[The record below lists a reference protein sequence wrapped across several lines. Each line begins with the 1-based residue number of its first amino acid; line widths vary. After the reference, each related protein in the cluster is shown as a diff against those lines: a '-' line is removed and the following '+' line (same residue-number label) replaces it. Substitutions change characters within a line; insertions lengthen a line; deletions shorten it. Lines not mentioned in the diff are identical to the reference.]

1 MRALSPLPSADA
13 TIPTALPA
21 HAVDPSAGRATSR
34 GSDYAD
40 LSRRV
45 KQAGLFARRP
55 GAYSVRAA
63 TLTVSLVA
71 GWGLFVALGASW
83 WQLAVGALLGALST
97 QVGFLGH
104 DVGHRQVF
112 RTRRAS
118 YAAGLLL
125 ANVGIGL
132 SYGWWLDKHNR
143 HHAHPNDLDR
153 DPDVAPGALVFDASQ
168 AARRRGAARWLTRH
182 QAFLF
187 FPMLLLEGLNLHV
200 ASARALRSSR
210 TPGRWLEGSL
220 LAAHLVA
227 YLGIVAL
234 VLPLGQAL
242 AFVAVQQGTFG
253 LYMGLSFAPN
263 HKGMPMER
271 AGDNWDYLRRQ
282 VLTSRNVAGGPLVDR
297 LLGGLNYQIEHH
309 LFPSLP
315 APSLRHVQPLVRA
328 FCAERGLPYCE
339 TSLVASFRQVLGHL
353 DGVTDLLDDGRR

>member
-1 MRALSPLPSADA
+1 MTTLPITRPATGPADPGPA
-13 TIPTALPA
+13 TA
-21 HAVDPSAGRATSR
+21 R

-45 KQAGLFARRP
+45 KEAGLFARRP
-55 GAYSVRAA
+55 GAYAVRAA
-63 TLTVSLVA
+63 VLAVSLAA
-71 GWGLFVALGASW
+71 GWGLFVVLGASW
-83 WQLAVGALLGALST
+83 WQPALGVLLGALST

-112 RTRRAS
+112 RTRRSS
-118 YAAGLLL
+118 YVAGLLL
-125 ANVGIGL
+125 ANVVIGL

-153 DPDVAPGALVFDASQ
+153 DPDVAPGALVFDAGQ

-182 QAFLF
+182 QALLF

-200 ASARALRSSR
+200 ASARALRGSQ
-210 TPGRWLEGSL
+210 PPARWLEGSL
-220 LAAHLVA
+220 LLAHLVA
-227 YLGIVAL
+227 YLGVVAL

-253 LYMGLSFAPN
+253 LYMGMSFAPN

-271 AGDNWDYLRRQ
+271 PGDNWDYLRRQ
-282 VLTSRNVAGGPLVDR
+282 VLTSRNIAGGPLVDR

-309 LFPSLP
+309 LFPSIP
-315 APSLRHVQPLVRA
+315 APSLRRVQPIVRG
-328 FCAERGLPYCE
+328 FCAEHHLRYCE
-339 TSLVASFRQVLGHL
+339 AGLVASFREVLGHL
-353 DGVTDLLDDGRR
+353 DSVSDPVVADRA